1 MPEPGPTPG
10 EGQEAAPLRPTGAAV
25 SGAPA
30 HVSPGLDLLPRGRA
44 PLAPPSR
51 PVRLLAIVRR
61 HAVVFSSTLLA
72 NSLPAFLEPLLFLMA
87 VGIGL
92 GTHVGEGIGG
102 LPLGAYM
109 GPGALAMTA
118 MFTASFETTY
128 GAYVRLVYQKTY
140 DAVLSTPLTPT
151 DAFLGEVLWCGVKG
165 LCFTACVLLVYLGF
179 ALAQGWAGELR
190 ATAALAPLVGFVCGL
205 LFGALGLRVT
215 ASIQNLNNFNFYF
228 TGVLS
233 PMSLFSGM
241 VFPVSDLP
249 RGLRELAYALPM
261 FHVTELNR
269 LLVFGPDRCVPF
281 VWVCAP
287 YLLVTTVV
295 ATWWALR
302 AIERRIVQ

>member
-1 MPEPGPTPG
+1 MADAHDEP
-10 EGQEAAPLRPTGAAV
+10 
-25 SGAPA
+25 
-30 HVSPGLDLLPRGRA
+30 LLPRRDA
-44 PLAPPSR
+44 PLAPPPR
-51 PVRLLAIVRR
+51 RVRLLAVVRR
-61 HAVVFSSTLLA
+61 HAAVFSSTLIA

-92 GTHVGEGIGG
+92 GTHLGEGIAG

-128 GAYVRLVYQKTY
+128 GAYVRLIYQKTY
-140 DAVLSTPLTPT
+140 DAVLATPLTAV
-151 DAFLGEVLWCGVKG
+151 DAFLGELLWCGVKG
-165 LCFTACVLLVYLGF
+165 LCFTACVLLVYFGF
-179 ALAQGWAGELR
+179 ALYQGWAHELR
-190 ATAALAPLVGFVCGL
+190 LTAALAPLVGFACGL

-215 ASIQNLNNFNFYF
+215 AAIKNLNNFNFYF

-241 VFPVSDLP
+241 VFPVTDLP
-249 RGLRELAYALPM
+249 HGLRELAYALPM

-269 LLVFGPDRCVPF
+269 LLLFGPGRCVPF

-287 YLLVTTVV
+287 YVLVLTVV
-295 ATWWALR
+295 TTWWAIR